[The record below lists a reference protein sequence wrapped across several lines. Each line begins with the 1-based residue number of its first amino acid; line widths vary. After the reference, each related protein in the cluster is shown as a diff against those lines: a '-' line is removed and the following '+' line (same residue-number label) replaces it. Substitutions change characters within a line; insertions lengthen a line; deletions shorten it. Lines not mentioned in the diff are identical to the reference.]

1 MYVSLY
7 VYVSEW
13 EKKRKSKWEP
23 LRSVF
28 QVPRLKEKYSSLD
41 LIGRV
46 LCSSGSFKLCV
57 WFCARMKKYSN
68 CHFYYKSKVI
78 KMVQF
83 YGEWVQCVL
92 FLYGFYVSSWP
103 KAPLISCYTAVSLGR
118 AEQKNHR
125 INVHCIWHSC
135 PFAGKGEAGLRSLL
149 CVWWRA
155 QNEVFLQQQ
164 YPRHPLQEK
173 SHFFLGGSSLRG
185 RKMHWKNW
193 LSKWIRFKKNGNE
206 LGKTATKLRGQRDKV
221 EKLLCSSIHLL
232 SDSEHHWTIIW
243 RSKRLENLS
252 NSEAHKLKL

>member
-78 KMVQF
+78 KMVRF

-149 CVWWRA
+149 CVMKSSEWGLFATTIPQTSSSR
-155 QNEVFLQQQ
+155 EEPFL
-164 YPRHPLQEK
+164 P
-173 SHFFLGGSSLRG
+173 G
-185 RKMHWKNW
+185 RLFPGRTQKALEELAVKM
-193 LSKWIRFKKNGNE
+193 S
-206 LGKTATKLRGQRDKV
+206 QV
-221 EKLLCSSIHLL
+221 
-232 SDSEHHWTIIW
+232 
-243 RSKRLENLS
+243 
-252 NSEAHKLKL
+252 